1 MADVEAS
8 TADIVTL
15 DDGGHF
21 VVVTDAGAAEA
32 KRLAVADVA
41 AGVAL
46 AETAIQTADLG
57 TAAFAAAEDFAPM
70 SVIADIETA
79 LDAILAGGD

>member
-21 VVVTDAGAAEA
+21 VVVADTTAEA

-46 AETAIQTADLG
+46 AETAIQSADLG
-57 TAAFAAAEDFAPM
+57 TAAFAATEDFAPM
-70 SVIADIETA
+70 SMVDDIETMV
-79 LDAILAGGD
+79 DAILAGGD